1 MARQLVGA
9 VFLAAGAILYAAR
22 HVGAMVVIANNT
34 GDMGEQYRAALR
46 VGGSELLPLSVIA
59 LVFGLAYLLWG
70 EYKSWALRREPAALP
85 QSAGTRA
92 GAEAQPTGAL
102 GEPVQPM

>member
-1 MARQLVGA
+1 MTRQLVGA
-9 VFLAAGAILYAAR
+9 VFLAAAAILYAAR

-46 VGGSELLPLSVIA
+46 GVGGFELLPLSVIA

-70 EYKSWALRREPAALP
+70 EYESWALRREPAALS
-85 QSAGTRA
+85 QSAGTRV
-92 GAEAQPTGAL
+92 GAEA
-102 GEPVQPM
+102 